1 MKKIKL
7 VLLLMCVL
15 GITATKDSY
24 GLSIQKPGDNAG
36 WYDLLNYVKVSD
48 FVKLSSKQFSELT
61 GKKMTMAEK
70 LSFLILK
77 SRMKHVLKKDPDI
90 KIKDYFSKKKSSTL
104 SVLLWILIGFFA
116 LILLAVLIFGKLN

>member
-7 VLLLMCVL
+7 VLLLMGVL
-15 GITATKDSY
+15 GITATNDSY
-24 GLSIQKPGDNAG
+24 GFSIKKPGDNIV

-48 FVKLSSKQFSELT
+48 FVKLSSKQFGELT
-61 GKKMTMAEK
+61 GKKMTVPEK

-77 SRMKHVLKKDPDI
+77 SQMKHALKKDPDI
-90 KIKDYFSKKKSSTL
+90 KIKDYFSKKKSTL